1 MSVFYNA
8 ILLLLLSGLSSTA
21 LAERGSHNVWQAV
34 ETLRSQATM
43 TPASVER
50 DLNTFLRLN
59 TRNDY
64 FLFYQGRGPASGDTV
79 RIGNID
85 LRVRAAPPHDSF
97 MVLNIEGTGCIR
109 LNEVKKHFSALTLN
123 QVPHGHSWEEETGYR
138 STADHW
144 SLAFGF
150 AEKRPECLASIAFD
164 ATNRQE

>member
-8 ILLLLLSGLSSTA
+8 MLLLLLSGLSSIA
-21 LAERGSHNVWQAV
+21 LAQPGSHNVWQAV
-34 ETLRSQATM
+34 DRLRSQTTM
-43 TPASVER
+43 TPASVGH
-50 DLNTFLRLN
+50 DLNTALTPN

-64 FLFYQGRGPASGDTV
+64 FLFYQGSGPATADTV

-97 MVLNIEGTGCIR
+97 MVLNIEGTGCIT

-138 STADHW
+138 TTADHR

-150 AEKRPECLASIAFD
+150 AEKRPECLASIVFETVD
-164 ATNRQE
+164 RQE